1 MRILV
6 ANIGS
11 TSFKYRLLEMPQVA
25 VLAQGRVE
33 RIGQAGG
40 DCPDYD
46 AAIARC
52 RGEIV
57 GEGRPLGSLSELSAV
72 MVFVQVSPDGR
83 PGEASATWL
92 GSAGPLEPSL
102 GAKPLEI
109 MLAPRS

>member
-1 MRILV
+1 MKILV

-11 TSFKYRLLEMPQVA
+11 TSFKYRLLEMPDVT

-52 RGEIV
+52 RSEIV
-57 GEGRPLGSLSELSAV
+57 GEGSRSGP
-72 MVFVQVSPDGR
+72 SP
-83 PGEASATWL
+83 S
-92 GSAGPLEPSL
+92 
-102 GAKPLEI
+102 
-109 MLAPRS
+109 